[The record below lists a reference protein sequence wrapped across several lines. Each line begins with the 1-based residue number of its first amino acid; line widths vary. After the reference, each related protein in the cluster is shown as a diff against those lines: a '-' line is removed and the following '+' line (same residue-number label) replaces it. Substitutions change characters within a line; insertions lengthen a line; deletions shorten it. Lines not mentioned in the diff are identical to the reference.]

1 MILDPAYADH
11 FRRCLEECDV
21 ATARKIWAHVAPGM
35 PQPAT
40 DFEALI
46 TLHHARTQCVAIRMR
61 LRAWSHRW
69 LLDHGL
75 PSGLPDRLKPRAERI
90 YPQVVSAVGISVN
103 ATSSRRLAL
112 AEAMQ
117 GAMEYAVLEA
127 YADHQTEPAFVKTRM
142 IAARD
147 RVLKS

>member
-1 MILDPAYADH
+1 MSPL
-11 FRRCLEECDV
+11 
-21 ATARKIWAHVAPGM
+21 GM

-40 DFEALI
+40 DFEALV
-46 TLHHARTQCVAIRMR
+46 TLHYSRTQCVAIRMR

-75 PSGLPDRLKPRAERI
+75 PSGLPDHLKPRAERI
-90 YPQVVSAVGISVN
+90 YPQVVSAVGISIN
-103 ATSSRRLAL
+103 ATSPRLQPL
-112 AEAMQ
+112 AEAVQ
-117 GAMEYAVLEA
+117 QAMSDAVAEA

-142 IAARD
+142 IAARE